1 MEEKAENVDLIQ
13 LVNLLFLNG
22 NIRIKKIVLNKDED
36 ETKLKI
42 INLMCKINEND
53 DEFKFNKIKELQHD
67 DSLQS
72 LIYIFFMNL
81 VSYPFKDLI
90 LTRDA
95 ISNLYFKIKKE
106 KQFINYLKKF
116 EKRKIIP
123 FFFMVEFIAY
133 INIQK
138 DISKDVEI

>member
-90 LTRDA
+90 LTRDTYQ
-95 ISNLYFKIKKE
+95 I
-106 KQFINYLKKF
+106 
-116 EKRKIIP
+116 
-123 FFFMVEFIAY
+123 Y
-133 INIQK
+133 IL
-138 DISKDVEI
+138 